1 MNYEL
6 EFHEDALKEWNKL
19 DASVKEQFKKHLARR
34 LAAPHV
40 PSARLRDPGMAN
52 TYKIKLREL
61 GYRLVYE
68 VNEQSVTVV
77 VLSVG
82 KRERNSAYRM
92 AELRIAKKR

>member
-19 DASVKEQFKKHLARR
+19 DPSVREQFKKHLGRR
-34 LAAPHV
+34 LASPHV
-40 PSARLRDPGMAN
+40 PSARLRGSGMAN

-68 VNEQSVTVV
+68 VNEATVTVV

-82 KRERNSAYRM
+82 KRDRNLAYRL
-92 AELRIAKKR
+92 AELRISKKH